1 MKKCKANY
9 IKILAA
15 MRDNCLEVAKLF
27 EKDGNTE
34 AAKRQIAEANA
45 YQSTVWLLLDY
56 NNSFEGYGKIYFPE
70 EFLNK

>member
-15 MRDNCLEVAKLF
+15 MRDNSNDVAKIF

-34 AAKRQIAEANA
+34 AAQREYSEAYA
-45 YQSTVWLLLDY
+45 YQVAIWLLSDY
-56 NNSFEGYGKIYFPE
+56 DGSYKGYGKIYFPE
-70 EFLNK
+70 EFEE